1 MIRINS
7 QREIEKIRQSS
18 RIVAETLN
26 MLEEFIQPGVRLSKL
41 DELAEDFIRSNGAE
55 PAFKGYRGFPASIC
69 ASVNEQVVHGIPT
82 DRALHEGDIVGIDI
96 GVKKDGFFGDAAR
109 TYAVGRISDSMR
121 EFLTIT
127 EKSLLSGI
135 EMAVPGKRLHD
146 ISASIQKVIEDGGFS
161 VVREYVGHGVGVNL
175 HEDPQIP
182 NYGEPN
188 SGPVLQAGMVF
199 AIEPMANFGSSNV
212 ETADDGWTVKTTDG
226 KHSAHF
232 EHSVAITENRP
243 EILSIAVA

>member
-1 MIRINS
+1 VIRINS

-232 EHSVAITENRP
+232 EHSVAITENGP

>member
-7 QREIEKIRQSS
+7 QHEIEKIRQSS
-18 RIVAETLN
+18 RIVAETMN
-26 MLEEFIQPGVRLSKL
+26 MLEKFIQPGVRLSKL
-41 DELAEDFIRSNGAE
+41 DQLAEDFIRSNGAE
-55 PAFKGYRGFPASIC
+55 PAFKGYRGFPSSIC

-82 DRALHEGDIVGIDI
+82 GRKLQVGDIVGIDI
-96 GVKKDGFFGDAAR
+96 GVKKDGYFGDAAR
-109 TYAVGRISDSMR
+109 TYAVGEISDSMR
-121 EFLTIT
+121 EFLETT

-135 EMAVPGKRLHD
+135 QMATPGKRLHD
-146 ISASIQKVIEDGGFS
+146 ISASIQKVIESGGFS
-161 VVREYVGHGVGVNL
+161 VVREYVGHGIGVNL

-188 SGPVLQAGMVF
+188 SGPILKAGMVF

-212 ETADDGWTVKTTDG
+212 EIADDGWTVLTTDR

-232 EHSVAITENRP
+232 EHSVAITENGP

>member
-232 EHSVAITENRP
+232 EHSVAITENGP